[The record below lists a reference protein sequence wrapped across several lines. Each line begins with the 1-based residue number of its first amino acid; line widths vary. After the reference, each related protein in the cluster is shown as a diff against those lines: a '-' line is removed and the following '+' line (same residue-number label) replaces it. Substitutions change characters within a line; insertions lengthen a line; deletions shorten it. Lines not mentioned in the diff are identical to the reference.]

1 MRLLM
6 APLRN
11 SSSGEEVGSVPA
23 VAAESVDASLIA
35 TLIDRFKRLFRSFLA
50 KFIVVFVVLC
60 VVAYLTVTILRGHN
74 RNKYYRRR
82 R

>member
-1 MRLLM
+1 MLRRPR
-6 APLRN
+6 ASTSRRKLRN
-11 SSSGEEVGSVPA
+11 SS
-23 VAAESVDASLIA
+23 LN
-35 TLIDRFKRLFRSFLA
+35 RLFRSFLA

-60 VVAYLTVTILRGHN
+60 IVAYLTVTILRGHN